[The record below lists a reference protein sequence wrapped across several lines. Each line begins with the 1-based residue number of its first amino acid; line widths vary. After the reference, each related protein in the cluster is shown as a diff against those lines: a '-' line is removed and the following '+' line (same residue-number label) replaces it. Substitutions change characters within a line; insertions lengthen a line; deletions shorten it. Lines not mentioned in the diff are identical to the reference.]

1 MARKKNRRFS
11 TFSLSFLDIMSC
23 GFGAVAL
30 IFLIIKHG
38 SDHDIEAQNEDLA
51 AEVNLLQEE
60 VTFGR
65 EHLVLARNAL
75 DVVSDELAQTQGL
88 ARRILEQIEAVKGN
102 IAEIDSSDD
111 EEDIQRLRE
120 KLKQLQEAKKNLEE
134 ENEQLGNNVRKF
146 IGDGDRQY
154 LTGLRLGGN
163 RILIL
168 LDSSASMLGDELIKV
183 IRARNMSSRV
193 KRQTEKWRRALDTV
207 SWLTAQFPHE
217 SQYQIYTFNTG
228 FRAAIPGTEDRW
240 LNVDDRDQLDRAIK
254 ELDKLVPEGGTS
266 LERIFNA
273 VNAMNPLPDNIILIT
288 DGLPTQGIKPPRSST
303 ISGKDRR
310 QLFRRA
316 VKVLPK
322 NVPINVILAPMEGDP
337 FAASEF
343 WKLAAQTQGSF
354 IAPSR
359 DWP

>member
-1 MARKKNRRFS
+1 MARKKRRFS

-38 SDHDIEAQNEDLA
+38 SDHDIEAENLDLT

-60 VTFGR
+60 VQFGR
-65 EHLVLARNAL
+65 EHLVLARNTR
-75 DVVSDELAQTQGL
+75 DVTSDELAETQGL
-88 ARRILEQIEAVKGN
+88 ARRIIEQIEDIKGN
-102 IAEIDSSDD
+102 IAKIDSTDE
-111 EEDIQRLRE
+111 EEDIKRLQE
-120 KLKQLQEAKKNLEE
+120 KLKKLEEAKKNLEA
-134 ENEQLGNNVRKF
+134 ENKKLGNNVRKF
-146 IGDGDRQY
+146 VGDGDRQY

-183 IRARNMSSRV
+183 IRTRNMSDRV
-193 KRQTEKWRRALDTV
+193 KRQTDKWRRAINTV
-207 SWLTAQFPHE
+207 SWLTAQFPQD

-228 FRAAIPGTEDRW
+228 FRAAIAGTEDRW
-240 LNVDDRDQLDRAIK
+240 LNVDDRDQLDKAIK
-254 ELDKLVPEGGTS
+254 ALDDVVPEDGTS
-266 LERIFNA
+266 LEQVFNA
-273 VNAMNPLPDNIILIT
+273 VNAMTPLPDNIILIT
-288 DGLPTQGIKPPRSST
+288 DGLPTQGMKRPRGNT

-310 QLFRRA
+310 ELFKRA

-322 NVPINVILAPMEGDP
+322 DVPVNVILAPMEGDP

-343 WKLAAQTQGSF
+343 WKLAMETHGSF
-354 IAPSR
+354 LAPSR

>member
-1 MARKKNRRFS
+1 MARRNRRFT

-38 SDHDIEAQNEDLA
+38 ADHDIKAENQDLS

-60 VTFGR
+60 VEFGR
-65 EHLVLARNAL
+65 EHLVLARNTL
-75 DVVSDELAQTQGL
+75 DTTSDELAKTQGL
-88 ARRILEQIEAVKGN
+88 ARRIIEQIKEVKGN
-102 IAEIDSSDD
+102 IAEIDSTNS
-111 EEDIQRLRE
+111 EEDIKRLQD
-120 KLKQLQEAKKNLEE
+120 KLKKLEQAKKELEA
-134 ENEQLGNNVRKF
+134 ENKKLGNNVRKF
-146 IGDGDRQY
+146 VGEGDRQY

-163 RILIL
+163 RILVL
-168 LDSSASMLGDELIKV
+168 VDSSASMLGDELIKV

-193 KRQTEKWRRALDTV
+193 KRGTEKWQRTLRTV
-207 SWLTAQFPHE
+207 SWLTAQFPQD

-240 LNVDDRDQLDRAIK
+240 LNVDDHDQLDHAIK
-254 ELDKLVPEGGTS
+254 ELDKVVPENGTS
-266 LERIFNA
+266 LERVFNA
-273 VNAMNPLPDNIILIT
+273 VSAMSPLPDNIILIT
-288 DGLPTQGIKPPRSST
+288 DGLPTQGMKKPRGAT

-310 QLFRRA
+310 DLFRRA

-322 NVPINVILAPMEGDP
+322 DIPVNVILAPMEGDP

-343 WKLAAQTQGSF
+343 WKLAMETQGSF
-354 IAPSR
+354 LAPSR

>member
-1 MARKKNRRFS
+1 MARKNRRFS

-38 SDHDIEAQNEDLA
+38 SDHDIEAENLDLA

-60 VTFGR
+60 VQFGR
-65 EHLVLARNAL
+65 EHLVLARNTR
-75 DVVSDELAQTQGL
+75 DVTSDELAETQGL
-88 ARRILEQIEAVKGN
+88 ARRIIEQIEDIKGN
-102 IAEIDSSDD
+102 IAEIDSTDE
-111 EEDIQRLRE
+111 EEDIKRLQE
-120 KLKQLQEAKKNLEE
+120 KLKKLEEAKKNLEA
-134 ENEQLGNNVRKF
+134 ENKKLGNNVRKF
-146 IGDGDRQY
+146 VGDGDRQY

-183 IRARNMSSRV
+183 IRTRNMSDRV
-193 KRQTEKWRRALDTV
+193 KRQTDKWRRAINTV
-207 SWLTAQFPHE
+207 SWLTAQFPQD

-228 FRAAIPGTEDRW
+228 FRAAIAGTEDRW
-240 LNVDDRDQLDRAIK
+240 LNVDDRDQLDKAIK
-254 ELDKLVPEGGTS
+254 ALDDVVPEDGTS
-266 LERIFNA
+266 LERVFNA
-273 VNAMNPLPDNIILIT
+273 VNAMTPLPDNIILIT
-288 DGLPTQGIKPPRSST
+288 DGLPTQGMKRPRGNT

-310 QLFRRA
+310 ELFKRA

-322 NVPINVILAPMEGDP
+322 DVPVNVILAPMEGDP

-343 WKLAAQTQGSF
+343 WKLAMETHGSF
-354 IAPSR
+354 LAPSR